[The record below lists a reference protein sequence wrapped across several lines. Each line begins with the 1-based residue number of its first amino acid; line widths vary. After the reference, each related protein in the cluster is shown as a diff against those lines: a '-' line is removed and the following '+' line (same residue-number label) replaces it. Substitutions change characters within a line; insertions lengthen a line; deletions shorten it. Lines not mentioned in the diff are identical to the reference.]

1 MQITAAVTE
10 EQGKEYEIVDLE
22 LKEVNNDEVL
32 IRVVSSGV
40 CHTDVTA
47 QHDGLVEY
55 PAVLGH
61 EGSGVVEKIGDA
73 VTEFAEGDH
82 VVMSYAHCG
91 KCEGCLSGHPT
102 SCQRFAELNFG
113 GINHHGQKQ
122 HTKDGQEYSLFFGQ
136 SSFATYVVSNEQ
148 NIVKVPKDV
157 DLTLLGPLACGIITG
172 VGTVTEKLKVEFG
185 ADITVL
191 GTGSVGLSAIMA
203 ANAVGANR
211 IIAVDLN
218 DERLELAKELGAT
231 HVINSS
237 DPEGLGEA
245 IKEITDGAG
254 TDYAVDTTGVSP
266 VIKEGLAG
274 LKIRG
279 ELVEIGI
286 GGEISVHLFEDLML
300 ANKTLSSM
308 QEGDAVPKILI
319 PKMVDLYKKGRF
331 PFDKLITK
339 YDFKDINQAFEG
351 MADGKTIKPVLVM
364 GDEAIL

>member
-61 EGSGVVEKIGDA
+61 EGSGVVEKVGDA

-136 SSFATYVVSNEQ
+136 SSFATYEAS
-148 NIVKVPKDV
+148 IDV
-157 DLTLLGPLACGIITG
+157 NTFLL
-172 VGTVTEKLKVEFG
+172 
-185 ADITVL
+185 
-191 GTGSVGLSAIMA
+191 S
-203 ANAVGANR
+203 
-211 IIAVDLN
+211 
-218 DERLELAKELGAT
+218 ERL
-231 HVINSS
+231 
-237 DPEGLGEA
+237 D
-245 IKEITDGAG
+245 
-254 TDYAVDTTGVSP
+254 
-266 VIKEGLAG
+266 
-274 LKIRG
+274 
-279 ELVEIGI
+279 
-286 GGEISVHLFEDLML
+286 
-300 ANKTLSSM
+300 
-308 QEGDAVPKILI
+308 
-319 PKMVDLYKKGRF
+319 
-331 PFDKLITK
+331 
-339 YDFKDINQAFEG
+339 
-351 MADGKTIKPVLVM
+351 
-364 GDEAIL
+364 

>member
-10 EQGKEYEIVDLE
+10 EQGKEYDMLSRDLNEVDNEQALM
-22 LKEVNNDEVL
+22 
-32 IRVVSSGV
+32 RVVSSGV
-40 CHTDVTA
+40 CPTDGTA

-61 EGSGVVEKIGDA
+61 AGSGAGEKIGDA

-231 HVINSS
+231 HTIN
-237 DPEGLGEA
+237 
-245 IKEITDGAG
+245 
-254 TDYAVDTTGVSP
+254 
-266 VIKEGLAG
+266 
-274 LKIRG
+274 KI
-279 ELVEIGI
+279 
-286 GGEISVHLFEDLML
+286 
-300 ANKTLSSM
+300 
-308 QEGDAVPKILI
+308 
-319 PKMVDLYKKGRF
+319 GR
-331 PFDKLITK
+331 
-339 YDFKDINQAFEG
+339 AH
-351 MADGKTIKPVLVM
+351 V
-364 GDEAIL
+364 